1 VTRIKPVPTYPAPD
15 LFTEDG
21 NVLIEFVSN
30 LAAMKRVDFLAA
42 VASELNVLVIERA
55 DLPEIEH
62 GTDDDRD
69 YLVVGA
75 SRWPLHL
82 AAKQAEGIRRDALE
96 NLALAEYLREHPP
109 VDEVQVSAL
118 GQFLGEN
125 FDGIKSPRTMAEA
138 LIKAGWSK

>member
-15 LFTEDG
+15 LFTEDD

-30 LAAMKRVDFLAA
+30 LAAMKRVDFLAV

-55 DLPEIEH
+55 DLPEVTVDPENP
-62 GTDDDRD
+62 
-69 YLVVGA
+69 Y
-75 SRWPLHL
+75 PLTCGGVNHN
-82 AAKQAEGIRRDALE
+82 EVYDHRPDALRL
-96 NLALAEYLREHPP
+96 LAVSEYIREHPP
-109 VDEVQVSAL
+109 VDEAQVAAL

-138 LIKAGWSK
+138 LVKAGWSK